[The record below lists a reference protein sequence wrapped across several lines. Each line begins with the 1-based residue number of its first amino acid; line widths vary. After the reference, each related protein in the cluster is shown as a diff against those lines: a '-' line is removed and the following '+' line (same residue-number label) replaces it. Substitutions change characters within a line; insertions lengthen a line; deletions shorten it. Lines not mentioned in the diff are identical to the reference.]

1 MQLKK
6 KLISCAEKIKTGHS
20 PIYQVHVEQS
30 STGASIRKVQL
41 GKVGPVPAE
50 EKVVMMLGATGS
62 GKTTVINGIF
72 NYVIGVEWDDLY
84 RFRLVDESSQ
94 SQGRSQ
100 AESQTRFITAYTF
113 HHQDGFKV
121 PYTLTIVDTPGFGD
135 TKGMTRDK
143 EITKQIEGFFKTEG
157 QAGIDHIDAVGFV
170 VQAALARLTPNQQYI
185 FDSILNLFGKDIEGN
200 IFSFLTFADGS
211 PPVALNALK
220 AANISI
226 KNNYKL
232 NNAAL
237 FPDKND
243 AGNTDYKDSSLNK
256 LYWEMTNKGF
266 KQFMEDLSR
275 VDPKSLVLTK
285 DVLKHRSKLEI
296 YLKGIQDDIDQA
308 LIKREQIEKEAEALR
323 VHENDIER
331 NKDFTYET
339 VEEKKETVI
348 LENENAII
356 CTDCKRT
363 CHYPCNHMFVYTC
376 DCIGFFGGC
385 NVCSNCNMGAHKFAT
400 HRYVLKSVT
409 ITKTKDD
416 IKQKYEEAM
425 GKAAT
430 VEEMIEKA
438 KKDLKAS
445 EKTIVKYIEMATIAM
460 EELNKIAL
468 KPDALS
474 STDYVDIMIEKEKSE
489 NKPGFKQRVAQ
500 LYEVKKMA
508 EMMKKVKKGSIKE
521 LYESRQQEEVMK
533 RIEKSSVTEGEAPAG
548 KKRFI
553 QTVWKMLGK
562 NK

>member
-6 KLISCAEKIKTGHS
+6 RIISCADKIKSGHS
-20 PIYQVHVEQS
+20 AIYQVHVEQS
-30 STGASIRKVQL
+30 STDAGIRKVQL
-41 GKVGPVPAE
+41 GKAGPAK

-72 NYVIGVEWDDLY
+72 NYVVGVEWNDLF

-94 SQGRSQ
+94 TQGRSQ
-100 AESQTRFITAYTF
+100 AHSQTRFITAYTL

-121 PYTLTIVDTPGFGD
+121 PYTITIVDTPGFGD
-135 TKGMTRDK
+135 TEGMTRDK
-143 EITKQIEGFFKTEG
+143 EITKLIERFFKTEG

-185 FDSILNLFGKDIEGN
+185 FDSILKLFGKDIEGN
-200 IFSFLTFADGS
+200 IFSFLTFADGK
-211 PPVALNALK
+211 PPEALNALK
-220 AANISI
+220 AANISS
-226 KNNYKL
+226 KNNYEL

-243 AGNTDYKDSSLNK
+243 AGNTDYRDSGFNK
-256 LYWEMTNKGF
+256 LYWDMTNKGF
-266 KQFMEDLSR
+266 KQFMKDLSR

-296 YLKGIQDDIDQA
+296 YLKGIQEDIDRA
-308 LIKREQIEKEAEALR
+308 LIKREQIEKEAEALKL
-323 VHENDIER
+323 HENDIEK

-339 VEEKKETVI
+339 VEEKKVI
-348 LENENAII
+348 VHLGDEWAVI
-356 CTDCKRT
+356 CSRCKRT
-363 CHYPCNHMFVYTC
+363 CHNPCSHLFVYTC

-385 NVCSNCNMGAHKFAT
+385 NVCSNCDMGSHEFSKFC
-400 HRYVLKSVT
+400 YKLESVT
-409 ITKTKDD
+409 ITRTKED

-438 KKDLKAS
+438 KKDLEAS
-445 EKTIVKYIEMATIAM
+445 EETIVGYINKATLAM
-460 EELNKIAL
+460 EALNEIAL

-489 NKPGFKQRVAQ
+489 KKSGFKQRVGQ

-508 EMMKKVKKGSIKE
+508 ETMKKVKKGSIKE
-521 LYESRQQEEVMK
+521 LYEVRQQEEVMK
-533 RIEKSSVTEGEAPAG
+533 RSEESGVTEGEAPAG
-548 KKRFI
+548 KKRFF

-562 NK
+562 N